1 MAEEITDIVA
11 LLKMVVKYQTKKGI
25 LYRGVKESGLELK
38 PKVGWV
44 ARKDGDKKDILEYEM
59 NLLRLFKER
68 AVPYVEFLPSNE
80 WDWLALAS
88 HHGLPTRL
96 LNWTWNPLVAA
107 YFAVAEEYGED
118 SEIFVYDSK
127 DEDLVSDE
135 DKKRNPFTR
144 AMPVRKFVPSHV
156 TRRIAAQSGI
166 FTIYFDEA
174 DYTGGVTL
182 NIDRYVIP
190 QNSRK
195 TMKRQLYICGV
206 HKESLFPGLDGLAN
220 HIEWLKTDS
229 Y

>member
-118 SEIFVYDSK
+118 CMSFDLFVD
-127 DEDLVSDE
+127 
-135 DKKRNPFTR
+135 
-144 AMPVRKFVPSHV
+144 FVPKPLD
-156 TRRIAAQSGI
+156 TFLAAS
-166 FTIYFDEA
+166 A
-174 DYTGGVTL
+174 
-182 NIDRYVIP
+182 
-190 QNSRK
+190 
-195 TMKRQLYICGV
+195 
-206 HKESLFPGLDGLAN
+206 
-220 HIEWLKTDS
+220 
-229 Y
+229 